1 MTNSETFYT
10 LAHEFQTK
18 RGEITSAYDSR
29 MKAIETTKGSEYY
42 LTESKAAT
50 EKRDSSLKALK
61 KDYSSKFNAVLR
73 AMSEANNRR
82 TVAAPTADELAI
94 VQALKLRDSVTVE
107 ELERAAAAV
116 CHSELCLAALQE
128 ISHKMG
134 FFGHNY
140 LARLD
145 LGGMSVTTVNRHIDA
160 LAKETRDYLE
170 YDTKKSA
177 RLAADF
183 YTAHYGTSEN
193 EPPIAKRKLFES
205 KSGCFA
211 ELIGLDGADLSA
223 FCAAVDG

>member
-10 LAHEFQTK
+10 LAHEFQN
-18 RGEITSAYDSR
+18 RRAEITSEYEAR
-29 MKAIETTKGSEYY
+29 MEAIATAKGSEFYQ
-42 LTESKAAT
+42 TESEKAAK
-50 EKRDSSLKALK
+50 KRDQALK
-61 KDYSSKFNAVLR
+61 DLKKEYADSINITLE
-73 AMSEANNRR
+73 AMQKTNNKRGI
-82 TVAAPTADELAI
+82 AAPTEEELRI
-94 VQALKLRDSVTVE
+94 TQALKLRDSVTVE
-107 ELERAAAAV
+107 ELDRVANALS
-116 CHSELCLAALQE
+116 HSEICLAVVQE
-128 ISHKMG
+128 IAHANG
-134 FFGHNY
+134 IFGHNY

-145 LGGMSVTTVNRHIDA
+145 SGEMPVQTVNAHIKA
-160 LAKETRDYLE
+160 LAKATQDFLEHDTRR
-170 YDTKKSA
+170 SA

>member
-10 LAHEFQTK
+10 LAHEFQNK
-18 RGEITSAYDSR
+18 RERITNAYETR
-29 MKAIETTKGSEYY
+29 MRAIASTKGSEYFE
-42 LTESKAAT
+42 TESKKAT
-50 EKRDSSLKALK
+50 KERDTSLKALRK
-61 KDYSSKFNAVLR
+61 EYANNLSAALK
-73 AMSEANNRR
+73 AMSEMNSRR
-82 TVAAPTADELAI
+82 AIAAPTADELAI
-94 VQALKLRDSVTVE
+94 VQALKLRDSVSVQ
-107 ELERAAAAV
+107 ELDRAANAV

-128 ISHKMG
+128 ISHNMG
-134 FFGHNY
+134 YFGHNY
-140 LARLD
+140 
-145 LGGMSVTTVNRHIDA
+145 MSRFNSEEMPVATVNQYIDNLTA
-160 LAKETRDYLE
+160 AARDYLE